1 MHEIPI
7 ADATNMQS
15 ARHFVSSSPCLLVSC
30 LALLLLPDPWLM
42 LAQRRAP
49 STQIRPFSRTAPE
62 RNPERTGDDMAGIL
76 IHCAVLA
83 PGQAGIHEEHSHGN
97 LRSTNWREVLYCP
110 RRS

>member
-49 STQIRPFSRTAPE
+49 STQIRPSSRTAPE

-76 IHCAVLA
+76 ISLCCSCARTGRNTRGAQPWKSAKYELA
-83 PGQAGIHEEHSHGN
+83 
-97 LRSTNWREVLYCP
+97 
-110 RRS
+110 